1 MYKVEKV
8 KSLFDCDLCHKTL
21 VDPITVPCGNS
32 VCKRH
37 IDVSLENEPN
47 RTFLECEIC
56 HVEHTIPK
64 EGFMVNK
71 RIQKCLNIQL
81 NTLKLLPVYD
91 ECKEVIRIAKEN
103 VAKIEKLEANAES
116 YIYEYFEDIK
126 RQVDLRRENLKAKID
141 KYSDE
146 TIQSIESSQL
156 SYIKLSKDVN
166 RLAENIDK
174 SKNELNEFVAGF
186 DTFEID
192 EKKFETIKKKVS
204 DLNDSFK
211 GIISEYH
218 DSLLGNKQY
227 SLKFKETNVVEIFGF
242 LFVDSIVNIL

>member
-8 KSLFDCDLCHKTL
+8 KSLFDCDLCHETL
-21 VDPITVPCGNS
+21 VDPIALPCGNS

-37 IDVSLENEPN
+37 VDELLEKEPDK
-47 RTFLECEIC
+47 TFLECEIC
-56 HVEHTIPK
+56 HVEHIIPK

-71 RIQKCLNIQL
+71 RMQECLNIQL

-103 VAKIEKLEANAES
+103 VAKIEKLETSAEN

-126 RQVDLRRENLKAKID
+126 RQVDLRREDLKAKID

-156 SYIKLSKDVN
+156 SYIKLSKEAN

-174 SKNELNEFVAGF
+174 SKKELDEFVTGF
-186 DTFEID
+186 DTFQID
-192 EKKFETIKKKVS
+192 EKKFATIKQNVS
-204 DLNDSFK
+204 DLNDKFK

-218 DSLLGNKQY
+218 DSLLGNKEY
-227 SLKFKETNVVEIFGF
+227 SLKFNGFNVAQTFGC